1 MLTILIA
8 DQPLDLSDDLSV
20 SLNLK
25 SPLFN
30 DVGDYSFPFKVPTTV
45 RNMAILGWKNRLA
58 STRSIYETYDGSI
71 RWNGMVL
78 FVGQIRIKTASDK
91 SFEGTIYINKGNF
104 NYEVRDLMLDRVDFG
119 MKSFASDQ
127 EAVDYFNW
135 SLTHFYPEVDFSLP
149 EISNVD
155 FFDPQA
161 TNPELMSYNH
171 IFSDGWLHKTTS
183 DGTQRTILIPFLY
196 LKFVLNK
203 LAENFGYRLQD
214 EFFTSSTELSRLVI
228 YNSVNL
234 SEVIFGLQQLYYCRL
249 LPKVKVSEFIS
260 GLEKWFN
267 CCFLADS
274 KQRVVRIVSN
284 KDVLLRSEV
293 VEFSKNVLTISQEI
307 PDQITGFRFLLG
319 PDSGDKVYQ
328 AQLDAEKGMTDYIK
342 GAVQSFS
349 DIPPYPF
356 TWLGDIYYVVDTN
369 QWWVLGVNGITF
381 LIEWQQLPAGPVLTD
396 KFFYKWGDDKNKYE
410 TIFSSLSDKYIV
422 VSCGNPGTDKDKVT
436 PRLFYVGM
444 VSVGGWGSPAHL
456 RGLANN
462 GNLSLRY
469 TGSSGLFNL
478 YWKDWVNWIMD
489 TRKSVKIEKQMDFI
503 ELKELDFTKRYRING
518 INYLISEISV
528 TLNKSSIKSAQLKCF
543 TAP

>member
-171 IFSDGWLHKTTS
+171 IFPDGWLHKTTS

-274 KQRVVRIVSN
+274 KQRVVRVVSK

-528 TLNKSSIKSAQLKCF
+528 TLNNSSIKSAQLKCF

>member
-8 DQPLDLSDDLSV
+8 DQPLDLSDDFSV

-30 DVGDYSFPFKVPTTV
+30 DVGDYSFPFKVPSTV
-45 RNMAILGWKNRLA
+45 KNMAILGWKNRLA

-171 IFSDGWLHKTTS
+171 IFPDGWLHKTTS

-342 GAVQSFS
+342 GAVQRFS

-381 LIEWQQLPAGPVLTD
+381 LIEWQQLPTGPVLTD

-422 VSCGNPGTDKDKVT
+422 VSCGNLGTDKDKIT